1 MHAEKKRVIGEIATW
16 QMCLIAQMFGS
27 KPIDPSTINPYA
39 VAPEKSAAM
48 RKLEDWQARRA
59 WRIKHGE
66 K

>member
-1 MHAEKKRVIGEIATW
+1 
-16 QMCLIAQMFGS
+16 MFGS